1 MALRRHRRFYRE
13 DDRYPPYGSVGQLEE
28 FYDFLEFVTAEW
40 SKKQEEK
47 KKEEESKKKKTNE
60 FRKFSF
66 LEVLGLLFPAYFLF
80 TLAFKAAGM
89 PAILTP

>member
-47 KKEEESKKKKTNE
+47 KKEEEMKKKKPE
-60 FRKFSF
+60 IKKFTF
-66 LEVLGLLFPAYFLF
+66 LEMLGLLVPAYIFL
-80 TLAFKAAGM
+80 TLILKAAG
-89 PAILTP
+89 ITLLN